1 MLVWAPEQ
9 TALDSFHAALLYGCA
24 FGDLLV
30 SGTITVLF
38 KEMENTDKNQF
49 HDIEN

>member
-9 TALDSFHAALLYGCA
+9 TALDSFHATLLYRCA

-30 SGTITVLF
+30 SDAVTVGVIGCSIFL
-38 KEMENTDKNQF
+38 
-49 HDIEN
+49 